1 MYKLKSDLKAK
12 EKQHFKDD
20 FSLSKD
26 RAFRNPWNGNR
37 WVDSFL
43 RTLQL
48 PIMTDKLRVYL
59 EGQEI
64 VNQSSAEGDPLR
76 KRRDIPKKCEQ
87 TILFL
92 TKWQVPDLRTFG
104 AR

>member
-1 MYKLKSDLKAK
+1 
-12 EKQHFKDD
+12 
-20 FSLSKD
+20 
-26 RAFRNPWNGNR
+26 
-37 WVDSFL
+37 
-43 RTLQL
+43 
-48 PIMTDKLRVYL
+48 MTDKLRVYL

-92 TKWQVPDLRTFG
+92 AK
-104 AR
+104 